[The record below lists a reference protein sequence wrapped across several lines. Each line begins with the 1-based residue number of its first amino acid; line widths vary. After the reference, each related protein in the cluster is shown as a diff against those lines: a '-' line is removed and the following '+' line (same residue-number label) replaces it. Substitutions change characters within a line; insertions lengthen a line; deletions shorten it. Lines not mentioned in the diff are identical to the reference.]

1 MVFIEVIEVT
11 ISIFDLNDLILTS
24 IYTPKSSGI
33 TLSALHSFLNVSP
46 LPIPPLFPIYFFYD
60 ACSNIT
66 FYLIH
71 NHTALLDLN
80 LALRNHSL
88 KPFIFRRFHP
98 PGNSTAC

>member
-1 MVFIEVIEVT
+1 MGHDL
-11 ISIFDLNDLILTS
+11 ISDLNDLILTS
-24 IYTPKSSGI
+24 IYTPKSSDI
-33 TLSALHSFLNVSP
+33 TQSALHSFLNVSP

>member
-1 MVFIEVIEVT
+1 M
-11 ISIFDLNDLILTS
+11 ISDLNDLILTS

-33 TLSALHSFLNVSP
+33 TLSALHSFLNVSL

-60 ACSNIT
+60 IFSNKKFFFIN
-66 FYLIH
+66 
-71 NHTALLDLN
+71 NHTTLLDIN
-80 LALRNHSL
+80 QALRKQTQ